1 MAAARTNPI
10 AQPATPR
17 IFLAPMSLKASSLS
31 TRRQFLRGAGVMLG
45 LPWFESVSSFG
56 APVVKGTP
64 QAPRRL
70 AVCFFGNG
78 VNPHHWGASNGPNGL
93 DLLQSLK
100 PLEPIKNQVMVFKG
114 LWNPTT
120 VAGPGGHYPKMNL
133 LSGLKVKQTTTDVEV
148 GLTMDQIVAARVG
161 RETPVASLA
170 IGTEGPKYSTDSGYT
185 SLYSAYLSWSS
196 PTTPAPKEIYPQQ
209 AFDQLF
215 DDGSKRAR
223 DKSVLDL
230 VLGDAK
236 SLRGKLSRRDGQKL
250 DEYLASVRDLEQRI
264 ARAEQLNAAEA
275 ETRGWRPSVT
285 TPWLQRPASGIPA
298 QQEEHVRLML
308 DIMVLAFQMDRTR
321 VITNML
327 TNDLSNMNF
336 GFIGVK
342 GGQHELS
349 HHANDAERLAG
360 YQKSNE
366 FMVQVWSEALQKM
379 QATQEGERTLLEN
392 SMVLLTSSLFDGNA
406 HDSTQLPLVLAGGGG
421 GTLRGGRA
429 FEFDKKDENRKL
441 CRLHLALM
449 ERMGVRTER
458 FGDADKP
465 LPDLV

>member
-1 MAAARTNPI
+1 M
-10 AQPATPR
+10 
-17 IFLAPMSLKASSLS
+17 MKKSSQLS
-31 TRRQFLRGAGVMLG
+31 RRRFLRGAGVLLG
-45 LPWFESVSSFG
+45 LPWLESVSSFG
-56 APVVKGTP
+56 APVVKGVP
-64 QAPRRL
+64 QAPRRF
-70 AVCFFGNG
+70 AACFFGNG
-78 VNPHHWGASNGPNGL
+78 VNPHHWGASNGPGGL
-93 DLLQSLK
+93 EFLQTLK
-100 PLEPIKNQVMVFKG
+100 PLEPVKDQVMVFKG

-120 VAGPGGHYPKMNL
+120 VEGPGGHYPKMNI

-148 GLTMDQIVAARVG
+148 GLTMDQIIAAKVG

-264 ARAEQLNAAEA
+264 ERAEKLNAAEA
-275 ETRGWRPSVT
+275 ATARGWKPTVT
-285 TPWLQRPASGIPA
+285 KPWLPRPEAGIPA

-349 HHANDAERLAG
+349 HHANDDERLAG

-366 FMVQVWSEALQKM
+366 FMVQVWAEALQKM
-379 QATQEGERTLLEN
+379 HATQEGERTLLEN
-392 SMVLLTSSLFDGNA
+392 SMILLTSSLFDGNA

-421 GTLRGGRA
+421 GTLRGGRC

-449 ERMGVRTER
+449 ERMGVQTER
-458 FGDADKP
+458 FGDADNP

>member
-1 MAAARTNPI
+1 
-10 AQPATPR
+10 
-17 IFLAPMSLKASSLS
+17 MSLKASSAS

-100 PLEPIKNQVMVFKG
+100 PLEPVKNQVMVFKG

-285 TPWLQRPASGIPA
+285 TPWLKRPASGIPA
-298 QQEEHVRLML
+298 KQEEHVRLML

-321 VITNML
+321 VITHML

-349 HHANDAERLAG
+349 HHANDEERLAG

-406 HDSTQLPLVLAGGGG
+406 HDSTQLPLVLAGSGG

-449 ERMGVRTER
+449 ERMGVKTER

>member
-1 MAAARTNPI
+1 MIKKT
-10 AQPATPR
+10 
-17 IFLAPMSLKASSLS
+17 SLS
-31 TRRQFLRGAGVMLG
+31 SRRQFLRGAGVLLG
-45 LPWFESVSSFG
+45 LPWLESVSSFG
-56 APVVKGTP
+56 APVVKGVP

-70 AVCFFGNG
+70 GICFFGNG
-78 VNPHHWGASNGPNGL
+78 VNPHHWGASNGPEGL
-93 DLLQSLK
+93 ELLQTLK
-100 PLEPIKNQVMVFKG
+100 PLEPLKKQLMVFKG

-120 VAGPGGHYPKMNL
+120 VEGPGGHYPKMNI

-148 GLTMDQIVAARVG
+148 GLTMDQIIAAKAG

-170 IGTEGPKYSTDSGYT
+170 IGTEGPRYSTDSGYT

-230 VLGDAK
+230 VLSDAH

-250 DEYLASVRDLEQRI
+250 DEYLTSVRDLEQRI
-264 ARAEQLNAAEA
+264 ERAEKLSAADSS
-275 ETRGWRPSVT
+275 TRGWQPSVK
-285 TPWLQRPASGIPA
+285 TPWLQRPAAGTPA
-298 QQEEHVRLML
+298 RQEEHVQMML

-327 TNDLSNMNF
+327 TNDLSQMNF
-336 GFIGVK
+336 DFIGVK

-349 HHANDAERLAG
+349 HHANDASRLEG

-366 FMVQVWSEALQKM
+366 FMVKVWAEALQKM
-379 QATQEGERTLLEN
+379 QDTQEGERTLLEN
-392 SMVLLTSSLFDGNA
+392 SMILLTSSLFDGNA

-421 GTLRGGRA
+421 GTLRGGRC
-429 FEFDKKDENRKL
+429 FEFDKEDENRKL

-449 ERMGVRTER
+449 ERMGVATDR
-458 FGDADKP
+458 FGDADNP
-465 LPDLV
+465 LPDLA

>member
-1 MAAARTNPI
+1 MMKKSP
-10 AQPATPR
+10 Q
-17 IFLAPMSLKASSLS
+17 FS
-31 TRRQFLRGAGVMLG
+31 RRKFLRGAGVLLG
-45 LPWFESVSSFG
+45 LPWLESVSSFG
-56 APVVKGTP
+56 APVVKGVP
-64 QAPRRL
+64 QAPRRF
-70 AVCFFGNG
+70 AACFFGNG
-78 VNPHHWGASNGPNGL
+78 VNPHHWGAANGPEGMEL
-93 DLLQSLK
+93 RQTLK
-100 PLEPIKNQVMVFKG
+100 PLEPLKDQLLVFNG

-120 VAGPGGHYPKMNL
+120 VEGPGGHYPKMNI
-133 LSGLKVKQTTTDVEV
+133 LSGLRVKQTTTDVEV
-148 GLTMDQIVAARVG
+148 GLTMDQIIAAKVG

-230 VLGDAK
+230 VLNDAH

-264 ARAEQLNAAEA
+264 ERAEKLSAAEA
-275 ETRGWRPSVT
+275 ETRAWRPSVK
-285 TPWLQRPASGIPA
+285 TPWLPRPEAGIPA

-327 TNDLSNMNF
+327 TNDLSQMNF
-336 GFIGVK
+336 GFLGVK

-349 HHANDAERLAG
+349 HHANDAGRLAA
-360 YQKSNE
+360 YQKCNE
-366 FMVQVWSEALQKM
+366 FMVQVWADALMKM
-379 QATQEGERTLLEN
+379 QATLEGERTLLDN
-392 SMVLLTSSLFDGNA
+392 SMILLTSSLFDGNA
-406 HDSTQLPLVLAGGGG
+406 HDSTQLPVLLAGGGG
-421 GTLRGGRA
+421 GTLRGGRCL
-429 FEFDKKDENRKL
+429 EFDKKDESRKL

-449 ERMGVRTER
+449 ERMGVPTDR
-458 FGDADKP
+458 FGDADNP
-465 LPDLV
+465 LSDLG

>member
-1 MAAARTNPI
+1 MMKNSA
-10 AQPATPR
+10 
-17 IFLAPMSLKASSLS
+17 LSS
-31 TRRQFLRGAGVMLG
+31 RRQFLHGAGVLLG

-64 QAPRRL
+64 QAPRRF
-70 AVCFFGNG
+70 AACFFGNG
-78 VNPHHWGASNGPNGL
+78 VNPHHWGAGNGAGGL
-93 DLLQSLK
+93 EFLQTLK
-100 PLEPIKNQVMVFKG
+100 PLEPVKDQVIVLKG

-120 VAGPGGHYPKMNL
+120 VAGPGGHYPKMNI

-148 GLTMDQIVAARVG
+148 GVTMDQIIAAKVG

-230 VLGDAK
+230 VLSDAR

-264 ARAEQLNAAEA
+264 ERAEKLNAAEA
-275 ETRGWRPSVT
+275 DTRGWQPSVR
-285 TPWLQRPASGIPA
+285 TPWLARPASGIPA
-298 QQEEHVRLML
+298 RQEEHVRLML

-349 HHANDAERLAG
+349 HHANDAERLDG

-366 FMVQVWSEALQKM
+366 FMVQAWSEALQKM
-379 QATQEGERTLLEN
+379 HATREGERTLLEN
-392 SMVLLTSSLFDGNA
+392 SMILLTSSLYDGNA

-421 GTLRGGRA
+421 GTLRGGRCI
-429 FEFDKKDENRKL
+429 EFDKKDENRKL

-449 ERMGVRTER
+449 ERMGVKTDR
-458 FGDADKP
+458 FGDADNS
-465 LPDLV
+465 LGELA